1 MRLISKFLLA
11 GLFVLNLNAQEE
23 PVNINFKDLK
33 VMDLIKITSKI
44 IDKNILI
51 TEEIK
56 GNVDFVSNKP
66 INKDELV
73 KIYPYYDFMT
83 ENSIT
88 VNDDNYIDTSHLKQE
103 FGYLYF
109 AKVFEDSS
117 VNVPKDFGI
126 LIK

>member
-1 MRLISKFLLA
+1 MNTC
-11 GLFVLNLNAQEE
+11 LNLN
-23 PVNINFKDLK
+23 PVFYKW
-33 VMDLIKITSKI
+33 
-44 IDKNILI
+44 
-51 TEEIK
+51 
-56 GNVDFVSNKP
+56 
-66 INKDELV
+66 KDELV

>member
-1 MRLISKFLLA
+1 MVQLCKD
-11 GLFVLNLNAQEE
+11 N
-23 PVNINFKDLK
+23 NINLK
-33 VMDLIKITSKI
+33 VFTTAIHVSQL
-44 IDKNILI
+44 NILK
-51 TEEIK
+51 E
-56 GNVDFVSNKP
+56 VNKMD
-66 INKDELV
+66 IFYKWKDELV

-117 VNVPKDFGI
+117 INVPKDFGI

>member
-1 MRLISKFLLA
+1 MKYIKKYNKYLEWGDTQFEYYRKMVQLCKD
-11 GLFVLNLNAQEE
+11 N
-23 PVNINFKDLK
+23 NINLK
-33 VMDLIKITSKI
+33 IFTTAIHVSQL
-44 IDKNILI
+44 NILK
-51 TEEIK
+51 E
-56 GNVDFVSNKP
+56 VNKMD
-66 INKDELV
+66 IFYKWKDELV